1 MFFVLPLLALL
12 ILPFGAFGVGAV
24 PTNGQS
30 KIQHVIIIMQENH
43 TFDNFFGTFPGVN
56 GIQNDPPSVH
66 PFHITTRITSDLC
79 HSWSCAHVSYDN
91 GKMDGF
97 LKAARTNQTFGYYN
111 GSDIPYYW
119 ALARNYTLFDNYFS
133 SVLGPSLPNHVYL
146 VAGQDGGVT

>member
-1 MFFVLPLLALL
+1 
-12 ILPFGAFGVGAV
+12 
-24 PTNGQS
+24 
-30 KIQHVIIIMQENH
+30 MQENH

-66 PFHITTRITSDLC
+66 PFHITTPITSDLC
-79 HSWSCAHVSYDN
+79 HSWTCAHVSYDD

-119 ALARNYTLFDNYFS
+119 ALAKNYTLFLTTTIRRSWVRAFRIMCIWWQARTEAS
-133 SVLGPSLPNHVYL
+133 PTTRSPPSRSI
-146 VAGQDGGVT
+146 Q